1 MIQRNFL
8 SLFFAILLV
17 FAQQGA
23 MLHSYEHTADWH
35 QKSSNEG
42 KSTNHSVVCEKC
54 VALANLGAAVSSQS
68 HTLNIASGQFELLT
82 YLHQSVI
89 SVRYLSYHSRAPPIL
104 A

>member
-1 MIQRNFL
+1 MIRRTFL

-23 MLHSYEHTADWH
+23 MLHSYVHTADWQ

-42 KSTNHSVVCEKC
+42 KSGNHTEVCGKC
-54 VALANLGAAVSSQS
+54 VAFANLGNAVSSQA
-68 HTLNIASGQFELLT
+68 HIIKIASGQIELST
-82 YLHQSVI
+82 ALHQSII
-89 SVRYLSYHSRAPPIL
+89 SRCVLPYHSRAPPIL